1 MVPVCACSYIYIS
14 RHIRDVG
21 YSCVCRVFEFVYVT
35 HHLHQ
40 PQILYGCQGKIAS
53 GKVTD
58 WALAARACV
67 YVVVVCTLHM
77 STCRRGRHMSRYV
90 DICLDMCR
98 RTTVWTLHMSRW
110 WWQAWYALPMCS
122 IWYALPT

>member
-1 MVPVCACSYIYIS
+1 M
-14 RHIRDVG
+14 
-21 YSCVCRVFEFVYVT
+21 YVT

-77 STCRRGRHMSRYV
+77 SRCRRGRHMSRYV

-98 RTTVWTLHMSRW
+98 RTTVWTLHMSRCGGGRRGMHFPCVLSGMHFPHR
-110 WWQAWYALPMCS
+110 YLDVVYSCIHVDRFRM
-122 IWYALPT
+122 